1 MPGTALLL
9 LLVIAAGANAVGPDL
24 KARARLLRDLPMGFG
39 GVDAIPP
46 KERDRTLI
54 DMSLSVRSLDLDFEK
69 GTFRTDGY
77 MKLRWSDKR
86 YIWDPASYDGIDSVP
101 LPFSQTW
108 SPEVILH
115 NSVEE
120 KFIYRRV
127 GVVRHT
133 GEIVYVVSVHTKS
146 ACEPNYESYPFG
158 MQLCS
163 LKFGSWVNG
172 QYKVEYRMAPNETA
186 VGLDEFSSP
195 NGWRVVAAESRL
207 ESRRDPLFEEPSRV
221 VVFDLAFVRERFFDL
236 QSGSLIE
243 KPYVE
248 SNGSIRRHEHERG
261 DQEDDL

>member
-1 MPGTALLL
+1 MVYFVP
-9 LLVIAAGANAVGPDL
+9 
-24 KARARLLRDLPMGFG
+24 
-39 GVDAIPP
+39 
-46 KERDRTLI
+46 RTLI
-54 DMSLSVRSLDLDFEK
+54 DMSLAVRSLDLDFEK

-77 MKLRWSDKR
+77 MKLRWTDKRQVMSGTREKESMCGTGPLSFR

-172 QYKVEYRMAPNETA
+172 QGGSHGNLQISRISTCP
-186 VGLDEFSSP
+186 
-195 NGWRVVAAESRL
+195 ESR
-207 ESRRDPLFEEPSRV
+207 
-221 VVFDLAFVRERFFDL
+221 
-236 QSGSLIE
+236 I
-243 KPYVE
+243 
-248 SNGSIRRHEHERG
+248 
-261 DQEDDL
+261 

>member
-1 MPGTALLL
+1 MIYKFRNRRMMPGTALLL

-46 KERDRTLI
+46 KERDRDGMGQIGDDETLFKCIFYRTLI

-77 MKLRWSDKR
+77 MKLRWSDKRQAGTMFECGKRSRDPPRPRLFR

-172 QYKVEYRMAPNETA
+172 Q
-186 VGLDEFSSP
+186 VG
-195 NGWRVVAAESRL
+195 
-207 ESRRDPLFEEPSRV
+207 
-221 VVFDLAFVRERFFDL
+221 
-236 QSGSLIE
+236 
-243 KPYVE
+243 
-248 SNGSIRRHEHERG
+248 
-261 DQEDDL
+261 

>member
-1 MPGTALLL
+1 
-9 LLVIAAGANAVGPDL
+9 
-24 KARARLLRDLPMGFG
+24 
-39 GVDAIPP
+39 
-46 KERDRTLI
+46 
-54 DMSLSVRSLDLDFEK
+54 MSLAVRSLDLDFEK

-77 MKLRWSDKR
+77 MKLRWTDKRQDEIFSSFLWYLGSVWIQVPYPFANLFR
-86 YIWDPASYDGIDSVP
+86 YIWDPADYDGIDSVP

-172 QYKVEYRMAPNETA
+172 Q
-186 VGLDEFSSP
+186 VGK
-195 NGWRVVAAESRL
+195 
-207 ESRRDPLFEEPSRV
+207 EPDSRV
-221 VVFDLAFVRERFFDL
+221 IFSFDR
-236 QSGSLIE
+236 
-243 KPYVE
+243 
-248 SNGSIRRHEHERG
+248 
-261 DQEDDL
+261 

>member
-1 MPGTALLL
+1 MDGQQASQGGESYSY
-9 LLVIAAGANAVGPDL
+9 VIPH
-24 KARARLLRDLPMGFG
+24 ARIF
-39 GVDAIPP
+39 
-46 KERDRTLI
+46 
-54 DMSLSVRSLDLDFEK
+54 
-69 GTFRTDGY
+69 
-77 MKLRWSDKR
+77 R
-86 YIWDPASYDGIDSVP
+86 YIWDPANYDGIDSVP

-172 QYKVEYRMAPNETA
+172 Q
-186 VGLDEFSSP
+186 G
-195 NGWRVVAAESRL
+195 G
-207 ESRRDPLFEEPSRV
+207 
-221 VVFDLAFVRERFFDL
+221 
-236 QSGSLIE
+236 
-243 KPYVE
+243 
-248 SNGSIRRHEHERG
+248 
-261 DQEDDL
+261 

>member
-1 MPGTALLL
+1 MAFCSQDSHRHEPRRP
-9 LLVIAAGANAVGPDL
+9 IAGP
-24 KARARLLRDLPMGFG
+24 RLREGN
-39 GVDAIPP
+39 
-46 KERDRTLI
+46 
-54 DMSLSVRSLDLDFEK
+54 LSRRRVHEASLDGQKVSHDWGREREYVRE
-69 GTFRTDGY
+69 GTPF
-77 MKLRWSDKR
+77 R

-172 QYKVEYRMAPNETA
+172 Q
-186 VGLDEFSSP
+186 G
-195 NGWRVVAAESRL
+195 G
-207 ESRRDPLFEEPSRV
+207 
-221 VVFDLAFVRERFFDL
+221 
-236 QSGSLIE
+236 
-243 KPYVE
+243 
-248 SNGSIRRHEHERG
+248 
-261 DQEDDL
+261 

>member
-1 MPGTALLL
+1 MGRDYRALLEPGT
-9 LLVIAAGANAVGPDL
+9 NSH
-24 KARARLLRDLPMGFG
+24 F
-39 GVDAIPP
+39 
-46 KERDRTLI
+46 
-54 DMSLSVRSLDLDFEK
+54 F
-69 GTFRTDGY
+69 
-77 MKLRWSDKR
+77 R

-172 QYKVEYRMAPNETA
+172 QVLYRKRKLKERVE
-186 VGLDEFSSP
+186 
-195 NGWRVVAAESRL
+195 
-207 ESRRDPLFEEPSRV
+207 
-221 VVFDLAFVRERFFDL
+221 
-236 QSGSLIE
+236 
-243 KPYVE
+243 
-248 SNGSIRRHEHERG
+248 
-261 DQEDDL
+261 

>member
-1 MPGTALLL
+1 
-9 LLVIAAGANAVGPDL
+9 
-24 KARARLLRDLPMGFG
+24 
-39 GVDAIPP
+39 
-46 KERDRTLI
+46 
-54 DMSLSVRSLDLDFEK
+54 MSLAVRSLDLDFEK

-77 MKLRWSDKR
+77 MKLRWTDKRQDEIFSSFLWYLGSVSIQVPYPFANLFR
-86 YIWDPASYDGIDSVP
+86 YIWDPANYDGIDSVP

-158 MQLCS
+158 IQLCS

-172 QYKVEYRMAPNETA
+172 Q
-186 VGLDEFSSP
+186 VG
-195 NGWRVVAAESRL
+195 
-207 ESRRDPLFEEPSRV
+207 
-221 VVFDLAFVRERFFDL
+221 
-236 QSGSLIE
+236 
-243 KPYVE
+243 
-248 SNGSIRRHEHERG
+248 
-261 DQEDDL
+261 